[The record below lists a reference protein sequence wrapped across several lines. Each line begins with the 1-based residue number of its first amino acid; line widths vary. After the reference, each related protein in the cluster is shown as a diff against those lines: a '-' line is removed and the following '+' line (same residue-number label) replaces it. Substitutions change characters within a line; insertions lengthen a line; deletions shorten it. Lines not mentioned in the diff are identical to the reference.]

1 LRAIADRYASALL
14 DVLAAHNLAEQARQ
28 SLDDLGATV
37 AGSSDLR
44 LFLANPAVPR
54 DSRVAVMEQILD
66 AIGTDVRVRT
76 FLQNFL
82 QVVADHRRAALL
94 PEIAESFT
102 QKFNSRMGIA
112 VAKVDSAAPL
122 DAQERADLEQA
133 FARVT
138 QKKIS
143 AEYAVDPAL
152 VGGAVVR
159 IGSVIYDGSVREQL
173 RRLEKSL
180 ASDS

>member
-1 LRAIADRYASALL
+1 MRAIADRYASALL
-14 DVLAAHNLAEQARQ
+14 DVLAVHSLADQARE
-28 SLDDLGATV
+28 SLNDLGATV
-37 AGSSDLR
+37 AGSLELR
-44 LFLANPAVPR
+44 LFLANPAVAR
-54 DSRVAVMEQILD
+54 DSRAAVMEQILD
-66 AIGTDVRVRT
+66 AIGCDVRVRPY
-76 FLQNFL
+76 LQNFL

-102 QKFNSRMGIA
+102 AKFNRRMGIA
-112 VAKVDSAAPL
+112 IAKVDSASPL
-122 DAQERADLEQA
+122 DAVERSELEQA
-133 FARVT
+133 FANAT
-138 QKKIS
+138 QRKIM

-180 ASDS
+180 AAQ